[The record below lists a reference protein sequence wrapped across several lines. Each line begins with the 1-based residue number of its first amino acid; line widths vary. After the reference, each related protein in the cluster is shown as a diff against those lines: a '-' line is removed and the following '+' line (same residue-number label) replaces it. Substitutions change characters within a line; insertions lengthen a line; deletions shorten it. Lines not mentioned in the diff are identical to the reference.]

1 MSTTRLILMISVLMI
16 SVLLLSGCQTPV
28 LVFAGAA
35 LNGELKE
42 TENFAFASRFKI
54 LKLEVNPQAPY
65 SVILRCTVINGHIYL
80 DAAPKRRW
88 GQYLLE
94 NPHVR
99 VKLGADLYL
108 ATAVRISDPD
118 ILQRFYEG
126 RAVYRLEPRQVS
138 P

>member
-1 MSTTRLILMISVLMI
+1 MSTTRLIPLISVLMI
-16 SVLLLSGCQTPV
+16 SVLLLPGCQSPV
-28 LVFAGAA
+28 LVFAGTS
-35 LNGELKE
+35 LKGELKE
-42 TENFAFASRFKI
+42 TENFAFASQFKT

-94 NPHVR
+94 NPQVR
-99 VKLGADLYL
+99 IKLGADIYL
-108 ATAVRISDPD
+108 ATAVQTSDPN
-118 ILQRFYEG
+118 ILLRFNND
-126 RAVYRLEPRQVS
+126 RAVYRLDPRELS